1 MPERLNRLVDESRN
15 LTMSEAEKEEQRLSF
30 AFGNTAF
37 ENPLITREMVKREA
51 RRLPRQEARD
61 ESSQ

>member
-61 ESSQ
+61 KSSQ